1 MSHLYPDYNWHI
13 RLQDLSPIIVN
24 QNPFLFLL
32 FLVLPVVSRT
42 VANTERKENLS
53 DFSPFLLNQVRRL
66 VWRDPD
72 SWGGGIKLSSP
83 ILSTVACLCKPNHT
97 TREMR
102 RGRDAL
108 NVYLCSPKCSVSP
121 IPSDTSFTYWTSSDK
136 YLAAACCVSQYRYAN
151 AGVNASAIMPAFCLQ
166 TSMELELCYTVLM
179 HWRTEH
185 SRSRVG
191 KWSMCLCSIVQ
202 GKSIY

>member
-1 MSHLYPDYNWHI
+1 MTEVVVSSSRDYMSHLYPDYNWYI

-72 SWGGGIKLSSP
+72 SWGGIKLSSP

-108 NVYLCSPKCSVSP
+108 NVYLCSPNVQCPQFPVIHHSPTGRAGTNIWLLLVVSP
-121 IPSDTSFTYWTSSDK
+121 SVGSI
-136 YLAAACCVSQYRYAN
+136 
-151 AGVNASAIMPAFCLQ
+151 
-166 TSMELELCYTVLM
+166 CY
-179 HWRTEH
+179 
-185 SRSRVG
+185 
-191 KWSMCLCSIVQ
+191 SIC
-202 GKSIY
+202 